1 MLSMPV
7 IARVAGP
14 VIGGAL
20 GFAYHKVVGCAGGTC
35 PIVASPYL
43 SVLYGALIGFLVQ
56 SGR

>member
-1 MLSMPV
+1 MFSMSIV
-7 IARVAGP
+7 ARLAGP

-20 GFAYHKVVGCAGGTC
+20 GFVYHKVVGCAGGTC

-43 SVLYGALIGFLVQ
+43 SILYGALIGFLIH